1 MFNILPMEA
10 NYKEGAIMREQLLE
24 TAVAAARAGARLLRE
39 RWSAP
44 RTISRKERYDFVTDA
59 DLASQRAVLAVIEER
74 HPDHAILA
82 EEERGDPA
90 TAARTPGVLWVVD
103 PLDGTTNFIHGF
115 PMAAVSVAA
124 VAGGRPLAGAIIDVV
139 HGEEFKAAR
148 GLGAFVD
155 DRPMRVADI
164 EDRSQCLLL
173 TGFPFRDRGRLD
185 PYLELF
191 KELFGQS
198 SGVRRAGSAALDLAY
213 VAAGRAQGF
222 LGDGPQAL
230 GRGRGDRAGGGG
242 RRRGQRFRRRR
253 RSPVARR
260 CRGRRAGR
268 PRLDATSVRAIFSA
282 GLSWRRGGWG

>member
-222 LGDGPQAL
+222 WEMGLKPWDVAAGIVLVEEAGGVVSDF
-230 GRGRGDRAGGGG
+230 AGGGEALW
-242 RRRGQRFRRRR
+242 RGDV
-253 RSPVARR
+253 VAAAP
-260 CRGRRAGR
+260 G
-268 PRLDATSVRAIFSA
+268 VH
-282 GLSWRRGGWG
+282 GWMQQACERYFPLG